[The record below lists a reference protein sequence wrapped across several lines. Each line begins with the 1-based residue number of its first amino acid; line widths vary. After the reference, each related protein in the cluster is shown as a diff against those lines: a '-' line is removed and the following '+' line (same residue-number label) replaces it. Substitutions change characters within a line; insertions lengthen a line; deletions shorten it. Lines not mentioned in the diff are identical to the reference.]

1 MDAKPDT
8 PVPMILWV
16 VGGVALLWNIM
27 GCGIFFNEMFNQEA
41 AIESWTEAQ
50 KEWVRSTPFWV
61 YVIFGLSV
69 ATGLV
74 ASVGLLLRKDWSLPL
89 FIASFI
95 FGLIQMGYT
104 MLIAGGL
111 KLMGASGAVMPV
123 VVVSLALAW
132 VLSTRKFKSANWWS
146 VR

>member
-95 FGLIQMGYT
+95 FVLIQMGYT